1 MCSHSGVWDNIG
13 WGPGTCAV
21 CVVLGAGTRLPAPA
35 GPLVGGPQPRPGAG
49 TKHSSDTGAATA
61 LAGTRLLCGHR

>member
-13 WGPGTCAV
+13 WGTETCAV
-21 CVVLGAGTRLPAPA
+21 CGAGGGTRLPARA
-35 GPLVGGPQPRPGAG
+35 GPVVGGPQSRPGAG
-49 TKHSSDTGAATA
+49 TEHSSDTGAGTA

>member
-1 MCSHSGVWDNIG
+1 MCSHSGVRDNIG

-21 CVVLGAGTRLPAPA
+21 CGAGAGTRLPARA

>member
-1 MCSHSGVWDNIG
+1 MCSHSGVRDNIG

-21 CVVLGAGTRLPAPA
+21 CGAGAGTRLPARLDHWSVVPSPDLELA
-35 GPLVGGPQPRPGAG
+35 LNIPQTLAR
-49 TKHSSDTGAATA
+49 ATA